1 MKKLFRL
8 MAMAIVVMAFAACGK
23 TASPEGAAES
33 VLKSYQKGDFVGMID
48 QYHFR
53 EELTKEQKEQYAALL
68 QEKLTPEIEKKGGI
82 ESYTIDETTMAEDGQ
97 SAVVKYTIHFGNGT
111 SNDDTM
117 KVCLI
122 DGKWVPDAGK

>member
-1 MKKLFRL
+1 
-8 MAMAIVVMAFAACGK
+8 MAIVVMAFAACGK
-23 TASPEGAAES
+23 TASPEAAAES
-33 VLKSYQKGDFVGMID
+33 VLKSYQRGDFVGMID

-82 ESYTIDETTMAEDGQ
+82 ESYTIDETTMAEDGEH
-97 SAVVKYTIHFGNGT
+97 AVVKYTIHFGNGT

-117 KVCLI
+117 KVSLI
-122 DGKWVPDAGK
+122 DGKWMPDAGK